1 MLKNKLFINLLII
14 LGILYFN
21 QSYSADITAKT
32 IIKAK
37 PNSKN
42 SQAQETKGQPK
53 NEIQEDQKYAI
64 AYDKCIKE
72 AEVSEATYDRVF
84 NKCMEK
90 NGFPQE
96 EYSSGSD
103 IEMKEGQEE

>member
-1 MLKNKLFINLLII
+1 MLKNKLVLGFLLVLSMSYYNL
-14 LGILYFN
+14 
-21 QSYSADITAKT
+21 SHSADSTAE
-32 IIKAK
+32 I
-37 PNSKN
+37 NSKEKVVIKEPKDKTP
-42 SQAQETKGQPK
+42 QTK

-72 AEVSEATYDRVF
+72 AEVSEATYDKVF

-96 EYSSGSD
+96 EYNTGSD
-103 IEMKEGQEE
+103 METKE